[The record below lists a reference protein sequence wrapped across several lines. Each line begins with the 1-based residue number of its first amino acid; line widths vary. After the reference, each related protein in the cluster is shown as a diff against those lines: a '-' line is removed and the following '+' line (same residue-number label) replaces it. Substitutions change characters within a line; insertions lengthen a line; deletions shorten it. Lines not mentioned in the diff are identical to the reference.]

1 MNVKGES
8 GHFSRYLHSYGRTGE
23 PCDRCDTALVRTVV
37 GGLRTRLGGEA
48 IARQSAVCGTIY
60 AVTVIHMLDGRKS
73 KTAEKERIS

>member
-1 MNVKGES
+1 MCALRASLPGVVSVGQV
-8 GHFSRYLHSYGRTGE
+8 SRLGSWRSWNA
-23 PCDRCDTALVRTVV
+23 ALV